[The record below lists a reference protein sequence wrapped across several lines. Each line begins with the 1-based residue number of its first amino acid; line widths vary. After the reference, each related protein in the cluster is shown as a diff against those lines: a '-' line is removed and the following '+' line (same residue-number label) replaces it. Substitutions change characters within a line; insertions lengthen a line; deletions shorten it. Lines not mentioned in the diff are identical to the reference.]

1 MHCNSKNASSNNKL
15 MRHLGI
21 KKGQKQKKA
30 EKKQKK
36 AKLFG
41 RIKIIPDLCAVE
53 RKFAEHEF
61 LLYANFY

>member
-1 MHCNSKNASSNNKL
+1 